1 MQLEFHRYFFRS
13 IFLGKG
19 KQGLVILAMVGLF
32 ISAFAL
38 FVLQSTMGG
47 LQSKLVGRSQLVQGV
62 GVLELYGDAQFSSDK
77 ILEKIQSHRNFQNL
91 LVVPELE
98 LELLVRRENYVSP
111 LIIRGVAVRPDFLP
125 PEGVLNLVLGSD
137 LAFKLKATRGD
148 ELKLMS
154 PAHTDLIMIGEIP
167 RMSTVI
173 LQESILTDV
182 PEVDSLHGWIRLS
195 ALQNMIRSREVN
207 RLRFF
212 GEPPRNFDHELSS
225 ILKTEMDS
233 NLVRYLS
240 WEDQHETLV
249 WALNL
254 ETTVM
259 VFLFISMTFLVSLC
273 ITSGLL
279 VFFDKI
285 RSDLASFWILGASR
299 NSLDQSSALFLIL
312 MTLTSVLL
320 GLAFGGLFL
329 YVLDQHIGEIMPAG
343 FVDRKIPVRFSTSI
357 LMISFLVPVLIS
369 LIFSF
374 WSLIQFKRDNDFL
387 ETVRSVG

>member
-1 MQLEFHRYFFRS
+1 MQLEFHRYFLRS

-38 FVLQSTMGG
+38 LVLQSTMGG
-47 LQSKLVGRSQLVQGV
+47 LQSKLVGRSQLVQGI
-62 GVLELYGDAQFSSDK
+62 GVLELSGQARFESEQ
-77 ILEKIQSHRNFQNL
+77 ILKKIQSHEAFKNL
-91 LVVPELE
+91 LIVPELE

-111 LIIRGVAVRPDFLP
+111 LIIRGVAVRPEFLP
-125 PEGVLNLVLGSD
+125 QEGALNLVLGGD

-148 ELKLMS
+148 ELKIMS

-173 LQESILTDV
+173 LQESIMTDV

-212 GEPPRNFDHELSS
+212 GETSLDLPKILP
-225 ILKTEMDS
+225 IVLKTEMEQ
-233 NLVRYLS
+233 NLIRYLS
-240 WEDQHETLV
+240 WEQQHETLV

-285 RSDLASFWILGASR
+285 RSDLASFWIMGASR
-299 NSLDQSSALFLIL
+299 KSLDRSSALFLIL
-312 MTLTSVLL
+312 MTLTAVIL
-320 GLAFGGLFL
+320 GLSFGGLFL
-329 YVLDQHIGEIMPAG
+329 YILDQHIGEIMPAG
-343 FVDRKIPVRFSTSI
+343 FVDRKIPVRFSTPI
-357 LMISFLVPVLIS
+357 VLVSFLVPVLIS

-374 WSLIQFKRDNDFL
+374 WSLIQFKKDNDFL